1 VASSA
6 ACVASEQGTSTTAFR
21 LPQRMMPNIP
31 LAAASTVVTLACD
44 LRRGWCGGPRR
55 GQPPSEGRQDARHEG
70 SKGAPHSGC
79 ALRVDTKQMAI
90 KSVIGGYL
98 GAMARTRSVAGYA
111 IPGIVLLF
119 LWLVLI
125 ILAIILL
132 AFIVHWAGGGL
143 LNLRL
148 GHFILN
154 VGFT

>member
-1 VASSA
+1 MR
-6 ACVASEQGTSTTAFR
+6 TS
-21 LPQRMMPNIP
+21 RMR
-31 LAAASTVVTLACD
+31 A
-44 LRRGWCGGPRR
+44 
-55 GQPPSEGRQDARHEG
+55 
-70 SKGAPHSGC
+70 
-79 ALRVDTKQMAI
+79 KQMAI

-98 GAMARTRSVAGYA
+98 GPMARTRSVAGYA

-119 LWLVLI
+119 IWLVLI